1 MLINRFLLFAKA
13 RQKREKKKIAI
24 SDGNKKLH
32 QSAAGVKLDSLAL
45 SFD

>member
-1 MLINRFLLFAKA
+1 L
-13 RQKREKKKIAI
+13 QKQDKKEKRKKIAI